1 MKTKLSFKTMFR
13 LAMLGTAI
21 TKIMTVF
28 LCAFSFALVALASTG
43 VFYDQADFL
52 TRSFLYYMNSSRPAL
67 VFAWIDGV
75 AQDRMIPLKWIERIQ
90 EETGLDFVQH
100 YEVVEYTGIFC
111 SELKGNRAD
120 NAVSGTPQAYRD
132 CGVKLVAGKF
142 PEEMDEVA
150 ITLDRFEGF
159 QDFGYSYNV
168 QRYVYIE
175 DGVLYTDLPYT
186 FNEKTQSYYFDFG
199 GYGHSIGVDEEGYH
213 IVDAGFGERQEIGT
227 YEDIIGKELV
237 LLGDAKTGSLG
248 NESLYTVTITGVVDI
263 DEAYF
268 TEYGRDAYTLLH
280 SVAWREAFWPTLKD
294 VLSNLAQGPTDDYD
308 LARTC
313 VDLSLEMLD
322 EYLEQYPDLD
332 EYNVRV
338 GVFPITDFVDVTIIT
353 SYKFWDFGGIR
364 IRLYLSG
371 RSRAVFSAFLPCCC
385 AGTR

>member
-1 MKTKLSFKTMFR
+1 
-13 LAMLGTAI
+13 MLGTAI

-43 VFYDQADFL
+43 AFYDQADFL
-52 TRSFLYYMNSSRPAL
+52 TRAFLYYMNSSRPAL
-67 VFAWIDGV
+67 VFLWNDSV
-75 AQDRMIPLKWIERIQ
+75 AQDHMIPLKWIERIQ

-100 YEVVEYTGIFC
+100 YEVVEYTGIFY

-120 NAVSGTPQAYRD
+120 NAVSGTPQAYRE
-132 CGVKLVAGKF
+132 CGAKLVAGKF
-142 PEEMDEVA
+142 PEGMDEVA

-168 QRYVYIE
+168 QRYVYVE
-175 DGVLYTDLPYT
+175 DGILYTDLPYT
-186 FNEKTQSYYFDFG
+186 FNEKTQSYCFDFG
-199 GYGHSIGVDEEGYH
+199 GYVQSIGADEEGYH

-227 YEDIIGKELV
+227 CEDIIGKELV
-237 LLGDAKTGSLG
+237 LFGDAKTGSLG

-308 LARTC
+308 LA
-313 VDLSLEMLD
+313 
-322 EYLEQYPDLD
+322 
-332 EYNVRV
+332 N
-338 GVFPITDFVDVTIIT
+338 
-353 SYKFWDFGGIR
+353 
-364 IRLYLSG
+364 IRLHGGKHFG
-371 RSRAVFSAFLPCCC
+371 RP
-385 AGTR
+385 

>member
-1 MKTKLSFKTMFR
+1 MKTKLPFKTALHIALEGR
-13 LAMLGTAI
+13 LL
-21 TKIMTVF
+21 TKVLMVF

-52 TRSFLYYMNSSRPAL
+52 TRAFLYYMNSSRPAL

-186 FNEKTQSYYFDFG
+186 FNEKRRVITSTSADM
-199 GYGHSIGVDEEGYH
+199 
-213 IVDAGFGERQEIGT
+213 
-227 YEDIIGKELV
+227 DIRSV
-237 LLGDAKTGSLG
+237 LTRKAIIS
-248 NESLYTVTITGVVDI
+248 SM
-263 DEAYF
+263 
-268 TEYGRDAYTLLH
+268 
-280 SVAWREAFWPTLKD
+280 
-294 VLSNLAQGPTDDYD
+294 QD
-308 LARTC
+308 LAKDRRSELMRISSAKN
-313 VDLSLEMLD
+313 LS
-322 EYLEQYPDLD
+322 
-332 EYNVRV
+332 
-338 GVFPITDFVDVTIIT
+338 
-353 SYKFWDFGGIR
+353 FWAMQKREVWAMKAFIR
-364 IRLYLSG
+364 
-371 RSRAVFSAFLPCCC
+371 
-385 AGTR
+385 